1 MWLAILAFALLG
13 LSACSDEAKD
23 QVGQA
28 IDGSDTASTGDT
40 GGESAPA
47 TDPPATDPPATD
59 PPATD
64 PPATDPPATE
74 APSSGE
80 DAGTTDDAMTTE
92 EWILLGILAVAAIAL
107 IVGATSAAHNHSEK
121 KAAAQAERNRTI
133 GQVVGTSRWVHDQGS
148 VEILRQS
155 DPAQLDRSWDD
166 VRGRMV
172 DLEAQIA
179 TTRTSTDDAALERAL
194 GSLGQAVA
202 GLRGALSS
210 YVALRT
216 GPDAGSQTDLIQDA
230 TQTARATP
238 TTAGCDRPGR
248 RGTAMNAARAV
259 RRSPG
264 HIRGPEPERGI
275 EAT

>member
-1 MWLAILAFALLG
+1 MWLAVLAFALLALLG
-13 LSACSDEAKD
+13 LGACSDEAKD

-47 TDPPATDPPATD
+47 IDPPATDPPATD

-64 PPATDPPATE
+64 SPATDPPATE
-74 APSSGE
+74 APASGE
-80 DAGTTDDAMTTE
+80 GAGTTDDAMTTE

-216 GPDAGSQTDLIQDA
+216 GPDAGSQTALIQDA
-230 TQTARATP
+230 TQTARE
-238 TTAGCDRPGR
+238 R
-248 RGTAMNAARAV
+248 RQQLQAAIDPVAAAQR
-259 RRSPG
+259 
-264 HIRGPEPERGI
+264 
-275 EAT
+275 

>member
-1 MWLAILAFALLG
+1 MTELLETPMPERASLADHRARRAGVMLALFLTVILVLSG
-13 LSACSDEAKD
+13 LEVARDRAAGAAVRGPDVLAQDEGGD
-23 QVGQA
+23 GGTGGDEGGTTGGVGGTGGDEGGTTGGDGGTGGG
-28 IDGSDTASTGDT
+28 DGSGGGDD
-40 GGESAPA
+40 G
-47 TDPPATDPPATD
+47 
-59 PPATD
+59 
-64 PPATDPPATE
+64 
-74 APSSGE
+74 SSL
-80 DAGTTDDAMTTE
+80 TTE

-216 GPDAGSQTDLIQDA
+216 GPDAGSQTALIQDA
-230 TQTARATP
+230 TQTARE
-238 TTAGCDRPGR
+238 R
-248 RGTAMNAARAV
+248 RQQLQAAIDPVAAAQR
-259 RRSPG
+259 
-264 HIRGPEPERGI
+264 
-275 EAT
+275 